1 MLAGT
6 SPVLL
11 LYQHQQPLISP
22 DTMTDDADA
31 DDAASKRLMVTMQAA
46 QESLWRC
53 SLAHFALVTILG
65 FTIFIY
71 EKYYQH
77 LYVQYTPSVFL
88 LSVCI

>member
-31 DDAASKRLMVTMQAA
+31 DDAASKRLKSMQCRQRRNRSGVAA
-46 QESLWRC
+46 LHTLRWSQ
-53 SLAHFALVTILG
+53 F
-65 FTIFIY
+65 
-71 EKYYQH
+71 
-77 LYVQYTPSVFL
+77 
-88 LSVCI
+88 